1 MPAKWHLFWQKGWEP
16 AADIMRKPGG
26 FISRKLYE
34 KKYPTLHTEG
44 YFNNRMTEYFDS
56 FELIYAKDY
65 EIDLST
71 LKKYSRKKIPLGYVK
86 ADDVMPVGTP
96 ATIRTLEGDMDMVV
110 EEDLYIMIG
119 IRGDIYLKTREEFQK
134 SYAFVDD
141 NCTYK
146 DCIGR
151 EEYEPVMKNRI
162 SGEDNA

>member
-1 MPAKWHLFWQKGWEP
+1 
-16 AADIMRKPGG
+16 
-26 FISRKLYE
+26 
-34 KKYPTLHTEG
+34 
-44 YFNNRMTEYFDS
+44 
-56 FELIYAKDY
+56 
-65 EIDLST
+65 
-71 LKKYSRKKIPLGYVK
+71 
-86 ADDVMPVGTP
+86 MPVGTP

-162 SGEDNA
+162 SGEDICLTDYASGVPVGGDLEYIDEVTLLRALEGRTEL